1 VTPANRERLA
11 YIAELGIV
19 GRAPDTMLAR
29 LVREA
34 AAVLLM
40 PTALVTVVLD
50 TAQFLA
56 AEWGAPDWMAE
67 AGGTP
72 IEWSFCV
79 HSLDTRAPFVVED
92 ATEHP
97 LVHRNPLV
105 SQDGVRSYAGAP
117 MLSAGGHV
125 LGNFCVLNTVPRRFS
140 DHDIAVLA
148 GFARVAAARLDGH
161 R

>member
-1 VTPANRERLA
+1 VNQAEQGRLA
-11 YIAELGIV
+11 YIADLGIV
-19 GRAPDTMLAR
+19 GRAHDTMLTR

-72 IEWSFCV
+72 IEWSFCI
-79 HSLDTRAPFVVED
+79 HSLETREPFVVED
-92 ATEHP
+92 AAAHP
-97 LVHRNPLV
+97 LVRHNPLV

-117 MLSAGGHV
+117 MVSAGGHV

-140 DHDIAVLA
+140 DQDIAVLA